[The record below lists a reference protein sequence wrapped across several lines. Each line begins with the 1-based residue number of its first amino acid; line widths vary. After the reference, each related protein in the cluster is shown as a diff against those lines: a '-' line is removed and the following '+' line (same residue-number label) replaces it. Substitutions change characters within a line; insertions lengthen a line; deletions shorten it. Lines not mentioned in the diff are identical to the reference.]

1 MVVGELAHA
10 LGEDVLGVAAGA
22 LGAGQLFV
30 HRDVLGDHGLQRDP
44 VRLVAGRDVTELVL
58 SHFSLPRLHPIE
70 ERVRLAAEAGFDGI
84 GLYEGTTRGWR
95 MADEWKAPWSLE
107 VCSAAGRAEP
117 QHHVR
122 RIGAPIGRCR

>member
-1 MVVGELAHA
+1 MDIPGKLIIRTYA
-10 LGEDVLGVAAGA
+10 
-22 LGAGQLFV
+22 
-30 HRDVLGDHGLQRDP
+30 P
-44 VRLVAGRDVTELVL
+44 VRRWLVL
-58 SHFSLPRLHPIE
+58 L
-70 ERVRLAAEAGFDGI
+70 VLALLVVLWLYLAYELGHYEAGFDGI